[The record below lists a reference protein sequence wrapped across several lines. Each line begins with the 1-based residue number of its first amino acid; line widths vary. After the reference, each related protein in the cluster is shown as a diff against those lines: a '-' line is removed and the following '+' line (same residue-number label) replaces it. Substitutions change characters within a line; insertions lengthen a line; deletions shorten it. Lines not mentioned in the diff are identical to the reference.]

1 MQVALFYGDNRLE
14 IEEALAEA
22 VAACGEEGALL
33 NRERFDA
40 PLDFDAFRRAC
51 ATMPFLGGMGG
62 RRLIVVRDVLRRGGR
77 ALGERLVEL
86 LPELPPSTCLF
97 FVEFGDLPRNH
108 PLLKWMEVRKGEKIE
123 ALAGTAIGGEGLQ
136 PRPKAKVILRRF
148 PLPKTRALPDWIA
161 RRVARYGV
169 AMDRA
174 AASLLA
180 RQIGTDLLSLDQEL
194 RKLATYRGGEGR
206 ITREDVAL
214 LVPYT
219 LDGDLIFSVVD
230 AIGARNSRQ
239 ALILLHRMLDA
250 PAAPNPW
257 QVMAMIVRQ
266 FRLLIQTRWMLDH
279 GEAASIG
286 ARLGIRYDFIIEK
299 LRRQSQLFSAEQLRR
314 AYRLLLDYDRAL
326 KGGELRIETA
336 LDLLV
341 AQLTGL

>member
-1 MQVALFYGDNRLE
+1 MEVALFYGDNRLE

-22 VAACGEEGALL
+22 VMACGEEGTLL

-51 ATMPFLGGMGG
+51 ATMPFLGGLGG
-62 RRLIVVRDVLRRGGR
+62 RRIIVVRDVLRRGGPR
-77 ALGERLVEL
+77 LGERIAAL
-86 LPELPPSTCLF
+86 LPEVPPSTCLF

-108 PLLKWMEVRKGEKIE
+108 PLLKWMEARKSEKGKPP
-123 ALAGTAIGGEGLQ
+123 A
-136 PRPKAKVILRRF
+136 PPKVLLRRF

-169 AMDRA
+169 AIDRA
-174 AASLLA
+174 AAVLLA
-180 RQIGTDLLSLDQEL
+180 RQIGADLLSLDQEL

-239 ALILLHRMLDA
+239 ALVLLHRMLDA

>member
-22 VAACGEEGALL
+22 VAACGEEGTLL

-40 PLDFDAFRRAC
+40 PLDFDAFRRTC

-62 RRLIVVRDVLRRGGR
+62 RRIIVVRDVLRRGGPK
-77 ALGERLVEL
+77 LGERIAAL

-108 PLLKWMEVRKGEKIE
+108 PLLKWMEAHKREKSV
-123 ALAGTAIGGEGLQ
+123 A
-136 PRPKAKVILRRF
+136 LRRF

-169 AMDRA
+169 AIDRA
-174 AASLLA
+174 AAVLLA